1 MDKIK
6 GFFKRIFDAEHRKM
20 TFGIIGGVVAAIV
33 VIVVIVL
40 FATGTIGNKNKK
52 VEKQLTSRL
61 EELGKDF
68 YENFYYKQAGN
79 DEEAK
84 KNFLSNYSKLG
95 IKINLDNLVRY
106 KTGESQ
112 KILDEF
118 KNANG
123 DACNSSNTKVA
134 IYPKE
139 PYGQKNYTIEV
150 TLDCGFDGKETTSK
164 KADNGKETTTAA
176 PTTTKATTTTKKKK

>member
-6 GFFKRIFDAEHRKM
+6 GFFKKIFDAEHRKM

-33 VIVVIVL
+33 IIVVIVL

-84 KNFLSNYSKLG
+84 KNFLSGYSKLG
-95 IKINLDNLVRY
+95 QF
-106 KTGESQ
+106 S
-112 KILDEF
+112 
-118 KNANG
+118 
-123 DACNSSNTKVA
+123 
-134 IYPKE
+134 
-139 PYGQKNYTIEV
+139 
-150 TLDCGFDGKETTSK
+150 
-164 KADNGKETTTAA
+164 
-176 PTTTKATTTTKKKK
+176 